1 MMYGMRIFRSDLAL
15 LIGVAKVSRILII
28 THSEMVGTGLDTSK
42 LYILKGL
49 DK

>member
-1 MMYGMRIFRSDLAL
+1 MMYGMRIFSSDLAL
-15 LIGVAKVSRILII
+15 LIGVAKVSRIVII
-28 THSEMVGTGLDTSK
+28 TRNEIVGMRLDTSN